1 MNCDEAKNIMTVRF
15 FGELGPDERTAL
27 EEHLRDCPECA
38 RISEICETR
47 REAFDL
53 PDGLPQ
59 PDWERSWEVIAGR
72 ALDRRRDARFFGFP
86 WKWAPVAASLLAVFI
101 LGYVFGRRIFVP
113 SPGAVLSSRAP
124 AAADLSSLGGYIDT
138 AEVVVIDFLNRG
150 EREET
155 PEVVELERKI
165 YRSMLAETRLLQ
177 DLAATSRDDSLKGF
191 LDEMESILLSLSNLH
206 PGDRESADLLD
217 RTIRG
222 RAIRS
227 TLRGL
232 SSTKT
237 AI

>member
-1 MNCDEAKNIMTVRF
+1 MNCEEAKNAMTVRF
-15 FGELGPDERTAL
+15 FGKLDPDEREAL
-27 EEHLRDCPECA
+27 EEHLRVCPDCA
-38 RISEICETR
+38 RISGISESR

-53 PDGLPQ
+53 PDGPPQ

-72 ALDRRRDARFFGFP
+72 ALDRRRDARLLGLP

-113 SPGAVLSSRAP
+113 SPGAAFSSGAP

-138 AEVVVIDFLNRG
+138 AEAVVIDFLNRG
-150 EREET
+150 EREEA

-177 DLAATSRDDSLKGF
+177 GLAATSRDDSLRSF
-191 LDEMESILLSLSNLH
+191 LDEMESILLSLSNLD

-227 TLRGL
+227 KLREL
-232 SSTKT
+232 SNMK
-237 AI
+237 AVI

>member
-1 MNCDEAKNIMTVRF
+1 MNCEEAKNAMTVRF
-15 FGELGPDERTAL
+15 FGELGPDERAEL
-27 EEHLRDCPECA
+27 EEHLRVCPDCA
-38 RISEICETR
+38 RISEISESR

-53 PDGLPQ
+53 ADGPPQ

-72 ALDRRRDARFFGFP
+72 ALDRRRDARLLGLP
-86 WKWAPVAASLLAVFI
+86 WKWAPIAASLLAVFI

-113 SPGAVLSSRAP
+113 SPGAAFSSGAP
-124 AAADLSSLGGYIDT
+124 SAAGLSSLGGYIDT
-138 AEVVVIDFLNRG
+138 AEAVVIDFLNRG

-177 DLAATSRDDSLKGF
+177 GLAATSRDDSLRGF
-191 LDEMESILLSLSNLH
+191 LDEMESILLSLSNLD

-227 TLRGL
+227 KLREL
-232 SSTKT
+232 SNMK
-237 AI
+237 AVI

>member
-15 FGELGPDERTAL
+15 FGELGPDERAAL
-27 EEHLRDCPECA
+27 EEHLRVCPDCA
-38 RISEICETR
+38 RISEISETR

-53 PDGLPQ
+53 PDGPP

-101 LGYVFGRRIFVP
+101 LGTIFGRRIFVP
-113 SPGAVLSSRAP
+113 SPGAVLSSMPP

-138 AEVVVIDFLNRG
+138 AEAVVIDFLNRG

-177 DLAATSRDDSLKGF
+177 GLAATSRDDSLKGF

-227 TLRGL
+227 TLREL
-232 SSTKT
+232 SSTKI

>member
-1 MNCDEAKNIMTVRF
+1 MNCEEAKNAMTVRF
-15 FGELGPDERTAL
+15 FGELGPDERAEL
-27 EEHLRDCPECA
+27 EEHLRVCPDCA
-38 RISEICETR
+38 RISEISESR

-53 PDGLPQ
+53 ADGPPQ

-72 ALDRRRDARFFGFP
+72 ALDRRRDARLLGLP

-101 LGYVFGRRIFVP
+101 LGYIFGRRIFVP
-113 SPGAVLSSRAP
+113 APGAALSSGAP
-124 AAADLSSLGGYIDT
+124 VSADLSSLGGYIDT
-138 AEVVVIDFLNRG
+138 AEAVVIDFLNRG

-165 YRSMLAETRLLQ
+165 YRSMLSETRLLQ
-177 DLAATSRDDSLKGF
+177 GLAATSRDDSLKGF

-222 RAIRS
+222 RAIRA
-227 TLRGL
+227 TLREL
-232 SSTKT
+232 SSKKT
-237 AI
+237 EI